1 MTENYLNTKKK
12 KYYWKDHFF
21 GLLLFLLIAILT
33 FVNYTPKN
41 NAKNLCLILFILS
54 LIIIAL
60 ILLNLF
66 SVKNYCFTKNELIES
81 SSFIKN
87 KKKVCNLNE
96 IEGWTEKQYKG
107 KFENWEEIILYFK
120 NGEKRKISSDYFD
133 NYFEVKNKIALIK
146 NRDTQR
152 EELIEK
158 KINKK
163 LAIAFCIISL
173 LFFYWAF
180 NALQVEDIKSND
192 IFVLKDK
199 TSEKIKLTKGKHK
212 SIEIKLEMYPN
223 LIFRISGNDAMKATH
238 VKNLIEEVK
247 IGDSIFVGINKSD
260 YRQKLIKIDSLTF
273 GDKYFFNENIS
284 VESVKSVNSDYLK
297 LSDNNLSKSKNK
309 SWNFGWF
316 FAFGIFFLLMS
327 IFGWNKE

>member
-1 MTENYLNTKKK
+1 MAENYLIAIKK

-21 GLLLFLLIAILT
+21 GSLLFLLIAILA
-33 FVNYTPKN
+33 FINYTPKN

-54 LIIIAL
+54 FIAIVL

-66 SVKNYCFTKNELIES
+66 SVKNYCFAKNELIES
-81 SSFIKN
+81 SFIKKQN
-87 KKKVCNLNE
+87 KLYNLDG

-107 KFENWEEIILYFK
+107 KFENWEEIIVYFK
-120 NGEKRKISSDYFD
+120 DGGKVKISSDYFD
-133 NYFEVKNKIALIK
+133 NYFEIKDKIALIK
-146 NRDTQR
+146 NRDTQK

-158 KINKK
+158 RINKK
-163 LAIAFCIISL
+163 LAIIFFIVSL
-173 LFFYWAF
+173 LFFYWAYK
-180 NALQVEDIKSND
+180 ALQVEDIKSND
-192 IFVLKDK
+192 IFVVKDK
-199 TSEKIKLTKGKHK
+199 TSERIKLTKGKHK
-212 SIEIKLEMYPN
+212 SIEIKLEMYPD
-223 LIFRISGNDAMKATH
+223 LIFRISGNDAMKATF

-247 IGDSIFVGINKSD
+247 VGDSIFVGIHKSD

-273 GDKYFFNENIS
+273 GDKYFFSENIS
-284 VESVKSVNSDYLK
+284 VESVKSVKSEYLR
-297 LSDNNLSKSKNK
+297 LSDNNLSKSENK